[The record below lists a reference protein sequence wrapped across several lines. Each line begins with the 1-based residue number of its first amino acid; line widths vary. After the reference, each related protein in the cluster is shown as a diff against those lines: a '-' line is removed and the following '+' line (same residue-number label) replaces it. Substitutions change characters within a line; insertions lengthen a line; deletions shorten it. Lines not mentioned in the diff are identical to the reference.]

1 VASGGTPLEAC
12 GDCRARPARNERLF
26 TFQLGGTGETLT
38 ECWECYTLS
47 YLRCR
52 DCWRIFVATD
62 MYGCLCENCLENHP
76 GYPDECDCEGCEWER
91 LDAPRPLQ
99 LLAHGLPGAPLAARG
114 NAGQHPLR
122 TVRDSGS
129 RSVKC

>member
-1 VASGGTPLEAC
+1 MNSADPFSAVFGARRGACVASGGNPLEAC
-12 GDCRARPARNERLF
+12 GTCSERPARNERLF

-38 ECWECYTLS
+38 ECWECYMLS

-91 LDAPRPLQ
+91 NGWPLSTYEDVEDDFARPR
-99 LLAHGLPGAPLAARG
+99 GS
-114 NAGQHPLR
+114 LR
-122 TVRDSGS
+122 
-129 RSVKC
+129 